1 MVGEIPGPEESRER
15 LAAWKGK
22 IEQLASDTQAM
33 SNQMQDLRV
42 TMSDPNHMVT
52 VTVDSTGTLLDLQL
66 SERSRRVD
74 LQHVSQT
81 VMDTIREA
89 KAQVAEKAKEIIEE
103 TLGGDSAAG
112 RAIAERVRNQ
122 LMPPADPEE
131 RW

>member
-1 MVGEIPGPEESRER
+1 MVGAIPGPEESRER

-66 SERSRRVD
+66 SERSRRVE
-74 LQHVSQT
+74 LQYVSQA
-81 VMDTIREA
+81 VMDTIRAA
-89 KAQVAEKAKEIIEE
+89 KAQVAEQAKVIIET

-112 RAIAERVRNQ
+112 RAIAERVRSQ